1 MKNERANEEQ
11 SMKELMDLFK
21 QKHRLNPGLDQVD
34 VEAAWM
40 NELGP
45 AMKNYTDSIRFKNH
59 VLTVHLS
66 SSALREELSYGKS
79 KIIKR
84 LNDSLGRELIQ
95 KLILR

>member
-1 MKNERANEEQ
+1 MKNERYNEEQ

-21 QKHRLNPGLDQVD
+21 QKHKLNPGLDQVD
-34 VEAAWM
+34 VETAWM

-45 AMKNYTDSIRFKNH
+45 AMKNYTNSIRFKNN

-66 SSALREELSYGKS
+66 SSTLREELSYGNS

-84 LNDSLGRELIQ
+84 LNESLGRELIQ